1 MINPHPALAA
11 RWFLGFGFGTESAS
25 ASQNH
30 FFAMPYRISKIFGIE
45 NGHILSKHPDNCRFP
60 HGHSRMVEIVL
71 AAGSLDANDMVCDFK
86 AIKESL
92 GAFLES
98 WDHAL
103 CLNTAD
109 PNFGFYQKTYGSR
122 IIPFEKTDPTSER
135 MAKAIFDEV
144 RARLA
149 EASAAKGA
157 RYPVAAGVRVER
169 VRVTETSST
178 WAEYSE

>member
-1 MINPHPALAA
+1 MINRTPRLRRGGFWALG
-11 RWFLGFGFGTESAS
+11 LGTHKPAS
-25 ASQNH
+25 ANPSS
-30 FFAMPYRISKIFGIE
+30 Y
-45 NGHILSKHPDNCRFP
+45 
-60 HGHSRMVEIVL
+60 
-71 AAGSLDANDMVCDFK
+71 FK

-157 RYPVAAGVRVER
+157 RYPVASGVRVER

-178 WAEYSE
+178 WAEYAE